1 MPSKPTNKQRR
12 DSAPE
17 FTPTLGYTLRK
28 WSLVVPVVM
37 LAVTLVG
44 SFVPEQRD
52 SLIDTVFTAVDS
64 PSRTNHTQ

>member
-1 MPSKPTNKQRR
+1 
-12 DSAPE
+12 
-17 FTPTLGYTLRK
+17 
-28 WSLVVPVVM
+28 M